1 MKAQLDAVMYFPQN
15 EKITIELLDSKEIL
29 VHLFLTLQTEVPN
42 DSVKMSFYNY
52 VLTHPTI
59 KKHNRKFGDSNEL
72 SFPNSNFKPK
82 KSLKNFKDDTQE
94 ISFSTIFEMFPS
106 FLENK
111 INRL

>member
-1 MKAQLDAVMYFPQN
+1 MKAQLDAVMDFPQN
-15 EKITIELLDSKEIL
+15 EKITIELLDSKEIW
-29 VHLFLTLQTEVPN
+29 VHLFWTLQTDVPN

-59 KKHNRKFGDSNEL
+59 KKHNKKFGDSNEL

-94 ISFSTIFEMFPS
+94 ISFSTIFEMFPA
-106 FLENK
+106 FLEDK
-111 INRL
+111 FNRS

>member
-1 MKAQLDAVMYFPQN
+1 MKAQLDAVMDFPQN
-15 EKITIELLDSKEIL
+15 EKITIELLDSKEIW
-29 VHLFLTLQTEVPN
+29 VHLFWTLQTDVPN

-94 ISFSTIFEMFPS
+94 ISFSTIFEMFPA
-106 FLENK
+106 FLEDK
-111 INRL
+111 FNRS